1 MSPLMIFLAVWLGSA
16 VLVLIGGFWL
26 VSRHPVEGE
35 RLNADELA
43 VQPTEH
49 VGSLPSQSRINAHS
63 IGQSARNGRSAEP
76 QVRSRERVLKMSQP

>member
-35 RLNADELA
+35 RPNADELA

-49 VGSLPSQSRINAHS
+49 VGSLPSQSGSTPTA
-63 IGQSARNGRSAEP
+63 SARAQETAEV
-76 QVRSRERVLKMSQP
+76 QNRKCAVESEC